1 MGYTVF
7 EVYRVKHL
15 CAEVPGVARGI
26 SKVIQRS
33 TENDLLHWKDETV
46 KPVQG
51 AKGIIFFFYVL
62 QFGRH
67 IIINLTLFLINIM
80 HLFPNLIISPPL
92 PSFLVILPSQHT
104 IRFQDQR
111 TSLKNMFLRRKGS
124 DYIYITTNKTF
135 QFFSLI
141 FQVLNN
147 WSRIFPS
154 LKYKVYEI
162 RFQNYKCM

>member
-15 CAEVPGVARGI
+15 CAKVPGVARGI

-33 TENDLLHWKDETV
+33 IENDLLHRKDETA

-51 AKGIIFFFYVL
+51 GKGKIFCFYVL
-62 QFGRH
+62 QFGRQ
-67 IIINLTLFLINIM
+67 IIINSTLFLNNIM
-80 HLFPNLIISPPL
+80 HLFPNLIISPP
-92 PSFLVILPSQHT
+92 PPSPSSFLVILPSQHT

-135 QFFSLI
+135 QFFSLL

-147 WSRIFPS
+147 
-154 LKYKVYEI
+154 
-162 RFQNYKCM
+162 